1 MMISNLQSGK
11 VQVHE
16 VGGHASEDKKINLNF
31 PHMKYTI
38 QNQSTRSVTLMID
51 KSIIYVGRGGGL
63 ITFFP

>member
-31 PHMKYTI
+31 LHMKYTI

-51 KSIIYVGRGGGL
+51 KSII
-63 ITFFP
+63 